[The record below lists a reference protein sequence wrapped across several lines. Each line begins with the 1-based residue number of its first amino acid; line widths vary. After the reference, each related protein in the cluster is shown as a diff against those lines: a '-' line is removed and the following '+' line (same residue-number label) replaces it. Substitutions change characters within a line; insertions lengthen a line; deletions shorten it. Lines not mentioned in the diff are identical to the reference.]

1 MENIIKIA
9 ADPAIEAMAERTIAR
24 WGKEE
29 WRAVI
34 LTNEIHGHIGIYST
48 IGAKMGIYALELLSR
63 LCNKAEELKVLS
75 FAGSRPP
82 VSCFNDGLQI
92 STGATL
98 GHGSIKIAKSCS
110 LSKGCKECAD
120 CEELIECAE
129 SRECGESKECADAR
143 VEAIFRFRAIC
154 STEAKEMQLRVWL
167 KEELRQQIAGDI
179 ANAVK
184 QYGHTPDYWLQ
195 VRRLALDYWQ
205 QWNRAE
211 IFEAEAQCG
220 QRIAKVRRK
229 YNY

>member
-82 VSCFNDGLQI
+82 ISCFNDGLQI

-120 CEELIECAE
+120 CEELIECA
-129 SRECGESKECADAR
+129 DAR
-143 VEAIFRFRAIC
+143 VEAIFSFRAIC
-154 STEAKEMQLRVWL
+154 GTEAKEMQLRVWL

-211 IFEAEAQCG
+211 IFETEMQ
-220 QRIAKVRRK
+220 
-229 YNY
+229 

>member
-82 VSCFNDGLQI
+82 ISCFNDGLQI

-98 GHGSIKIAKSCS
+98 GHGAIEIAKSC
-110 LSKGCKECAD
+110 A
-120 CEELIECAE
+120 
-129 SRECGESKECADAR
+129 ESKEHADAR
-143 VEAIFRFRAIC
+143 VEAIFRFKAIC
-154 STEAKEMQLRVWL
+154 GTEAKEMQLRVWL

-211 IFEAEAQCG
+211 IFEAEAQRG
-220 QRIAKVRRK
+220 QRTAKVRRK

>member
-48 IGAKMGIYALELLSR
+48 IGAKMGIYALEFISR
-63 LCNKAEELKVLS
+63 CCNKAEELKVLS

-82 VSCFNDGLQI
+82 ISCFNDGLQI

-98 GHGSIKIAKSCS
+98 GHGAIEIAKSC
-110 LSKGCKECAD
+110 A
-120 CEELIECAE
+120 
-129 SRECGESKECADAR
+129 ESKECADAR
-143 VEAIFRFRAIC
+143 VEAIVRFRAIC
-154 STEAKEMQLRVWL
+154 GTEAKEMQLRVWL

-211 IFEAEAQCG
+211 IFETEMQ
-220 QRIAKVRRK
+220 
-229 YNY
+229 

>member
-48 IGAKMGIYALELLSR
+48 IGAKMGIYALEFISR
-63 LCNKAEELKVLS
+63 CCNKIENLKILS

-120 CEELIECAE
+120 CEELIECA
-129 SRECGESKECADAR
+129 DAR
-143 VEAIFRFRAIC
+143 VEAIFRFKAIC
-154 STEAKEMQLRVWL
+154 GTEAKEMQLRVWL

-211 IFEAEAQCG
+211 IFEAEAQRG
-220 QRIAKVRRK
+220 QRTAKLRRK

>member
-48 IGAKMGIYALELLSR
+48 IGAKMGIYALEFISR
-63 LCNKAEELKVLS
+63 CCNKMENLKILS

-82 VSCFNDGLQI
+82 ISCFNDGLQI

-98 GHGSIKIAKSCS
+98 GHGAIEIAKSC
-110 LSKGCKECAD
+110 A
-120 CEELIECAE
+120 
-129 SRECGESKECADAR
+129 ESKEHGDAR

-154 STEAKEMQLRVWL
+154 GTEAKEMQLRVWL

-211 IFEAEAQCG
+211 IFETEAQCG
-220 QRIAKVRRK
+220 QRTAKVRRK

>member
-98 GHGSIKIAKSCS
+98 GHGAIEIAKSCS
-110 LSKGCKECAD
+110 LSKEG
-120 CEELIECAE
+120 
-129 SRECGESKECADAR
+129 ADAR

-154 STEAKEMQLRVWL
+154 GTEAKEMQLRVWL
-167 KEELRQQIAGDI
+167 KEELMQQIAGDI

-211 IFEAEAQCG
+211 IFETEMQ
-220 QRIAKVRRK
+220 
-229 YNY
+229 

>member
-82 VSCFNDGLQI
+82 ISCFNDGLQI

-98 GHGSIKIAKSCS
+98 GHGAIEIAKSC
-110 LSKGCKECAD
+110 A
-120 CEELIECAE
+120 
-129 SRECGESKECADAR
+129 ESKEHADAR
-143 VEAIFRFRAIC
+143 VEAIFRFKAIC
-154 STEAKEMQLRVWL
+154 GTEAKEMQLRVWL

-184 QYGHTPDYWLQ
+184 QYGHTPDYWQQ

-211 IFEAEAQCG
+211 IFETEAQRG
-220 QRIAKVRRK
+220 QRTAKLRRK
-229 YNY
+229 NNY

>member
-82 VSCFNDGLQI
+82 ISCFNDGLQI

-98 GHGSIKIAKSCS
+98 GHGAIEIAKSS
-110 LSKGCKECAD
+110 
-120 CEELIECAE
+120 
-129 SRECGESKECADAR
+129 ADAR
-143 VEAIFRFRAIC
+143 VEAIFRFKAI
-154 STEAKEMQLRVWL
+154 SGTEAKEMQLRVWL

-211 IFEAEAQCG
+211 IFEAEAQRG
-220 QRIAKVRRK
+220 QRTAKLRRK
-229 YNY
+229 NNY

>member
-48 IGAKMGIYALELLSR
+48 IGAKMGIYALEFISR
-63 LCNKAEELKVLS
+63 CCNKAEELKVLS

-98 GHGSIKIAKSCS
+98 GHGAIEIAKSS
-110 LSKGCKECAD
+110 A
-120 CEELIECAE
+120 
-129 SRECGESKECADAR
+129 ESKEHADAR
-143 VEAIFRFRAIC
+143 VEAIFRFRTMC

-167 KEELRQQIAGDI
+167 KEELMQQIAGDI

-211 IFEAEAQCG
+211 IFETEMQ
-220 QRIAKVRRK
+220 
-229 YNY
+229 

>member
-48 IGAKMGIYALELLSR
+48 IGAKMSIYALEFISR
-63 LCNKAEELKVLS
+63 CCNKMENLKILS

-98 GHGSIKIAKSCS
+98 GHGAIEIAKSC
-110 LSKGCKECAD
+110 A
-120 CEELIECAE
+120 
-129 SRECGESKECADAR
+129 ESKEHADAR

-154 STEAKEMQLRVWL
+154 GTEAKEMQLRVWL
-167 KEELRQQIAGDI
+167 KEELMQQIAGDI

-211 IFEAEAQCG
+211 IFETEMQ
-220 QRIAKVRRK
+220 
-229 YNY
+229 

>member
-98 GHGSIKIAKSCS
+98 GHGAIEIAKS
-110 LSKGCKECAD
+110 
-120 CEELIECAE
+120 CAE
-129 SRECGESKECADAR
+129 SREGADAR

-154 STEAKEMQLRVWL
+154 GTEAKEMQLRVWL

-211 IFEAEAQCG
+211 IFETEMQ
-220 QRIAKVRRK
+220 
-229 YNY
+229 

>member
-98 GHGSIKIAKSCS
+98 GHGAIEIAKSC
-110 LSKGCKECAD
+110 A
-120 CEELIECAE
+120 
-129 SRECGESKECADAR
+129 ESKEHADAR

-154 STEAKEMQLRVWL
+154 GTEAKEMQLRVWL

-184 QYGHTPDYWLQ
+184 QYGHTPDYWQQ

-211 IFEAEAQCG
+211 IFETEMQ
-220 QRIAKVRRK
+220 
-229 YNY
+229 

>member
-48 IGAKMGIYALELLSR
+48 IGAKMGIYALEFISR
-63 LCNKAEELKVLS
+63 CCNKMENLKILS

-82 VSCFNDGLQI
+82 ISCFNDGLQI

-98 GHGSIKIAKSCS
+98 GHGAIEIAKSC
-110 LSKGCKECAD
+110 A
-120 CEELIECAE
+120 
-129 SRECGESKECADAR
+129 ESKEGADAR

-167 KEELRQQIAGDI
+167 KEELKQQIAGDI

-184 QYGHTPDYWLQ
+184 QYGHTPDYWQQ

-211 IFEAEAQCG
+211 IFEAEMQ
-220 QRIAKVRRK
+220 
-229 YNY
+229 

>member
-98 GHGSIKIAKSCS
+98 GHGAIEIAKSC
-110 LSKGCKECAD
+110 A
-120 CEELIECAE
+120 
-129 SRECGESKECADAR
+129 ESKEHADAR

-154 STEAKEMQLRVWL
+154 GTEVKEMQLRVWL
-167 KEELRQQIAGDI
+167 KEELMQQIAGDI

-195 VRRLALDYWQ
+195 VRRLALEYWQ

-211 IFEAEAQCG
+211 IFETEMQ
-220 QRIAKVRRK
+220 
-229 YNY
+229 

>member
-98 GHGSIKIAKSCS
+98 GHGAIEIAKSC
-110 LSKGCKECAD
+110 A
-120 CEELIECAE
+120 
-129 SRECGESKECADAR
+129 ESKEHADAR
-143 VEAIFRFRAIC
+143 VEAIFSFRAIC
-154 STEAKEMQLRVWL
+154 GTEAKEMQLRVWL
-167 KEELRQQIAGDI
+167 KEELMQQIAGDI

-211 IFEAEAQCG
+211 IFETEMQ
-220 QRIAKVRRK
+220 
-229 YNY
+229 

>member
-98 GHGSIKIAKSCS
+98 GHGAIEIAKSC
-110 LSKGCKECAD
+110 A
-120 CEELIECAE
+120 
-129 SRECGESKECADAR
+129 ESKEHADAR

-211 IFEAEAQCG
+211 IFETEMQ
-220 QRIAKVRRK
+220 
-229 YNY
+229 

>member
-98 GHGSIKIAKSCS
+98 GHGAIEIAKSS
-110 LSKGCKECAD
+110 
-120 CEELIECAE
+120 
-129 SRECGESKECADAR
+129 ADAR
-143 VEAIFRFRAIC
+143 VEAIFRFRTIC

-211 IFEAEAQCG
+211 IFETEMQ
-220 QRIAKVRRK
+220 
-229 YNY
+229 

>member
-98 GHGSIKIAKSCS
+98 GHGAIEIAKSS
-110 LSKGCKECAD
+110 A
-120 CEELIECAE
+120 
-129 SRECGESKECADAR
+129 ESKEHADAR

-154 STEAKEMQLRVWL
+154 GTEAKEMQLRVWL

-211 IFEAEAQCG
+211 IFETEMQ
-220 QRIAKVRRK
+220 
-229 YNY
+229 

>member
-75 FAGSRPP
+75 FAGSCPP
-82 VSCFNDGLQI
+82 ISCFNDGLQI

-98 GHGSIKIAKSCS
+98 GHGAIEIAKSS
-110 LSKGCKECAD
+110 
-120 CEELIECAE
+120 
-129 SRECGESKECADAR
+129 ADAR
-143 VEAIFRFRAIC
+143 VEAIFRFKAIC
-154 STEAKEMQLRVWL
+154 GTEAKEMQLRVWL
-167 KEELRQQIAGDI
+167 KEELMQQIAGDI

-211 IFEAEAQCG
+211 IFETEMQ
-220 QRIAKVRRK
+220 
-229 YNY
+229 

>member
-98 GHGSIKIAKSCS
+98 GHGAIEIAKSS
-110 LSKGCKECAD
+110 A
-120 CEELIECAE
+120 
-129 SRECGESKECADAR
+129 ESKEHADAR

-154 STEAKEMQLRVWL
+154 GTEAKEMQLRVWL
-167 KEELRQQIAGDI
+167 KEELMQQIAGDI

-211 IFEAEAQCG
+211 IFETEMQ
-220 QRIAKVRRK
+220 
-229 YNY
+229 

>member
-98 GHGSIKIAKSCS
+98 GHGAIEIAKSC
-110 LSKGCKECAD
+110 A
-120 CEELIECAE
+120 
-129 SRECGESKECADAR
+129 ESKEHADAR

-154 STEAKEMQLRVWL
+154 GTEAKEMQLRVWL

-211 IFEAEAQCG
+211 IFETEMQ
-220 QRIAKVRRK
+220 
-229 YNY
+229 

>member
-82 VSCFNDGLQI
+82 ISCFNDGLQI

-98 GHGSIKIAKSCS
+98 GHGAIEIAKSC
-110 LSKGCKECAD
+110 A
-120 CEELIECAE
+120 
-129 SRECGESKECADAR
+129 ESKEHADAR
-143 VEAIFRFRAIC
+143 VEAIFRFRAIGG
-154 STEAKEMQLRVWL
+154 TEAKEMQLRVWL

-211 IFEAEAQCG
+211 IFETEMQ
-220 QRIAKVRRK
+220 
-229 YNY
+229 

>member
-9 ADPAIEAMAERTIAR
+9 ADPAIEAMAEITIAR

-82 VSCFNDGLQI
+82 ISCFNDGLQI

-98 GHGSIKIAKSCS
+98 GHGAIEIAKSS
-110 LSKGCKECAD
+110 
-120 CEELIECAE
+120 
-129 SRECGESKECADAR
+129 ADAR
-143 VEAIFRFRAIC
+143 VEAIFRFKAIC
-154 STEAKEMQLRVWL
+154 GTEAKEMQLRVWL

-211 IFEAEAQCG
+211 IFEAEAQRG
-220 QRIAKVRRK
+220 QRTAKLRRK
-229 YNY
+229 NNY

>member
-75 FAGSRPP
+75 FAGSCPP

-120 CEELIECAE
+120 CEELIECA
-129 SRECGESKECADAR
+129 DAR

-154 STEAKEMQLRVWL
+154 GTEAKEMQLRVWL

-211 IFEAEAQCG
+211 IFETEMQ
-220 QRIAKVRRK
+220 
-229 YNY
+229 

>member
-98 GHGSIKIAKSCS
+98 GHGAIEIAK
-110 LSKGCKECAD
+110 G
-120 CEELIECAE
+120 
-129 SRECGESKECADAR
+129 ADAR
-143 VEAIFRFRAIC
+143 VEAIFRFKAIC
-154 STEAKEMQLRVWL
+154 GTEAKEMQLRVWL
-167 KEELRQQIAGDI
+167 KEELMQQIAGDI

-211 IFEAEAQCG
+211 IFETEMQ
-220 QRIAKVRRK
+220 
-229 YNY
+229 

>member
-48 IGAKMGIYALELLSR
+48 IGAKMGIYALEFISR
-63 LCNKAEELKVLS
+63 CCNKAEELKVLS

-98 GHGSIKIAKSCS
+98 GHGAIEIAKSC
-110 LSKGCKECAD
+110 A
-120 CEELIECAE
+120 
-129 SRECGESKECADAR
+129 ESKEHADAR

-154 STEAKEMQLRVWL
+154 GTEAKEMQLRVWL

-211 IFEAEAQCG
+211 IFETEMQ
-220 QRIAKVRRK
+220 
-229 YNY
+229 

>member
-34 LTNEIHGHIGIYST
+34 LTNEIHGHIGIYNT
-48 IGAKMGIYALELLSR
+48 IGAKMGIYALEFISR
-63 LCNKAEELKVLS
+63 CCNKAEELKVLS

-82 VSCFNDGLQI
+82 ISCFNDGLQI

-120 CEELIECAE
+120 CEELIECA
-129 SRECGESKECADAR
+129 DAR
-143 VEAIFRFRAIC
+143 VEAIFRFKAI
-154 STEAKEMQLRVWL
+154 SGTEAKEMQLRVWL
-167 KEELRQQIAGDI
+167 KEELMQQIAGDI

-211 IFEAEAQCG
+211 IFETEAQRG
-220 QRIAKVRRK
+220 QRTAKLRRK

>member
-82 VSCFNDGLQI
+82 ISCFNDGLQI

-98 GHGSIKIAKSCS
+98 GHGAIEIAKSS
-110 LSKGCKECAD
+110 
-120 CEELIECAE
+120 
-129 SRECGESKECADAR
+129 ADAR

-184 QYGHTPDYWLQ
+184 QYGHTPYYWLQ

-220 QRIAKVRRK
+220 QRTAKLRRK
-229 YNY
+229 NNY

>member
-82 VSCFNDGLQI
+82 ISCFNDGLQI

-98 GHGSIKIAKSCS
+98 GHGAIEIAKSS
-110 LSKGCKECAD
+110 
-120 CEELIECAE
+120 
-129 SRECGESKECADAR
+129 ADAR

-184 QYGHTPDYWLQ
+184 QYGHTPDYWQQ

-211 IFEAEAQCG
+211 IFETEMQ
-220 QRIAKVRRK
+220 
-229 YNY
+229 

>member
-98 GHGSIKIAKSCS
+98 GHGAIEIAKSC
-110 LSKGCKECAD
+110 A
-120 CEELIECAE
+120 
-129 SRECGESKECADAR
+129 ESKEHADAR

-154 STEAKEMQLRVWL
+154 GTEAKEMQLRVWL
-167 KEELRQQIAGDI
+167 KEELRQQIADDI

-211 IFEAEAQCG
+211 IFETEMQ
-220 QRIAKVRRK
+220 
-229 YNY
+229 

>member
-9 ADPAIEAMAERTIAR
+9 ADPAIEAMAEITIAR

-48 IGAKMGIYALELLSR
+48 IGAKMGIYALEFISR
-63 LCNKAEELKVLS
+63 CCNKMENLKILS

-98 GHGSIKIAKSCS
+98 GHGAIEIAKSC
-110 LSKGCKECAD
+110 A
-120 CEELIECAE
+120 
-129 SRECGESKECADAR
+129 ESKEHADAR
-143 VEAIFRFRAIC
+143 VEAIFRFKAIC
-154 STEAKEMQLRVWL
+154 GTEVKEMQLRVWL

-211 IFEAEAQCG
+211 IFETEMQ
-220 QRIAKVRRK
+220 
-229 YNY
+229 

>member
-48 IGAKMGIYALELLSR
+48 IGAKMGIYVLELLSR

-98 GHGSIKIAKSCS
+98 GHGAIEIAKSS
-110 LSKGCKECAD
+110 A
-120 CEELIECAE
+120 
-129 SRECGESKECADAR
+129 ESKEHADAR

-154 STEAKEMQLRVWL
+154 GTEAKEMQLRVWL
-167 KEELRQQIAGDI
+167 KEELKQQIAGDI

-211 IFEAEAQCG
+211 IFETEMQ
-220 QRIAKVRRK
+220 
-229 YNY
+229 

>member
-48 IGAKMGIYALELLSR
+48 IGAKMGIYALEFISR
-63 LCNKAEELKVLS
+63 CCNKMENLKILS

-98 GHGSIKIAKSCS
+98 GHGAIEIAKSS
-110 LSKGCKECAD
+110 A
-120 CEELIECAE
+120 
-129 SRECGESKECADAR
+129 ESKEHADAR

-154 STEAKEMQLRVWL
+154 GTEAKEMQLRVWL

-184 QYGHTPDYWLQ
+184 QYGHTPDYWQQ

-211 IFEAEAQCG
+211 IFETEMQ
-220 QRIAKVRRK
+220 
-229 YNY
+229 

>member
-9 ADPAIEAMAERTIAR
+9 ADPVIEAMAERTIAR

-82 VSCFNDGLQI
+82 ISCFNDGLQI

-120 CEELIECAE
+120 CEELIECA
-129 SRECGESKECADAR
+129 DAR
-143 VEAIFRFRAIC
+143 VEAIFRFKAIC
-154 STEAKEMQLRVWL
+154 GTEAKEMLLRVWL

-184 QYGHTPDYWLQ
+184 QYGHTPDYWQQ

-211 IFEAEAQCG
+211 IFEAEAQRG
-220 QRIAKVRRK
+220 QRTAKLRRK

>member
-98 GHGSIKIAKSCS
+98 GHGAIEIAKSC
-110 LSKGCKECAD
+110 A
-120 CEELIECAE
+120 
-129 SRECGESKECADAR
+129 ESKEHADAR

-154 STEAKEMQLRVWL
+154 GTEAKEMQLRVWL

-195 VRRLALDYWQ
+195 VRRLALEYWQ

-211 IFEAEAQCG
+211 IFETEMQ
-220 QRIAKVRRK
+220 
-229 YNY
+229 

>member
-82 VSCFNDGLQI
+82 ISCFNDGLQI

-98 GHGSIKIAKSCS
+98 GHGAIEIAKSC
-110 LSKGCKECAD
+110 A
-120 CEELIECAE
+120 
-129 SRECGESKECADAR
+129 ESKEHADAR

-154 STEAKEMQLRVWL
+154 GTEAKEMQLRVWL
-167 KEELRQQIAGDI
+167 KEELMQQIAGDI

-211 IFEAEAQCG
+211 IFETDMQ
-220 QRIAKVRRK
+220 
-229 YNY
+229 

>member
-48 IGAKMGIYALELLSR
+48 IGAKMGIYALEFISR
-63 LCNKAEELKVLS
+63 CCNKAEELKVLS

-82 VSCFNDGLQI
+82 ISCFNDGLQI

-98 GHGSIKIAKSCS
+98 GHGAIEIAKSS
-110 LSKGCKECAD
+110 A
-120 CEELIECAE
+120 
-129 SRECGESKECADAR
+129 ESKEHADAR

-154 STEAKEMQLRVWL
+154 STEAKEMLLRVWL

-211 IFEAEAQCG
+211 IFETEMQ
-220 QRIAKVRRK
+220 
-229 YNY
+229 

>member
-48 IGAKMGIYALELLSR
+48 IGAKMGIYVLELLSR

-98 GHGSIKIAKSCS
+98 GHGAIEIAKSS
-110 LSKGCKECAD
+110 A
-120 CEELIECAE
+120 
-129 SRECGESKECADAR
+129 ESKEHADAR

-154 STEAKEMQLRVWL
+154 GTEAKEMQLRVWL
-167 KEELRQQIAGDI
+167 KEELMQQIAGDI

-211 IFEAEAQCG
+211 IFETEMQ
-220 QRIAKVRRK
+220 
-229 YNY
+229 

>member
-48 IGAKMGIYALELLSR
+48 IGAKMGIYALEFISR
-63 LCNKAEELKVLS
+63 CCNKMENLKVLS

-82 VSCFNDGLQI
+82 ISCFNDGLQI

-120 CEELIECAE
+120 CEELIECA
-129 SRECGESKECADAR
+129 DAR
-143 VEAIFRFRAIC
+143 VEAIFRFKAI
-154 STEAKEMQLRVWL
+154 SGTEAKEMQLRVWL

-211 IFEAEAQCG
+211 IFETEAQRG
-220 QRIAKVRRK
+220 QRTAKLRRK

>member
-98 GHGSIKIAKSCS
+98 GHGAIEIAKSCS
-110 LSKGCKECAD
+110 LSKEG
-120 CEELIECAE
+120 
-129 SRECGESKECADAR
+129 ADAR
-143 VEAIFRFRAIC
+143 VKAIFRFKAIC
-154 STEAKEMQLRVWL
+154 GTEAKEMQLCVWL

-211 IFEAEAQCG
+211 IFETEMQ
-220 QRIAKVRRK
+220 
-229 YNY
+229 